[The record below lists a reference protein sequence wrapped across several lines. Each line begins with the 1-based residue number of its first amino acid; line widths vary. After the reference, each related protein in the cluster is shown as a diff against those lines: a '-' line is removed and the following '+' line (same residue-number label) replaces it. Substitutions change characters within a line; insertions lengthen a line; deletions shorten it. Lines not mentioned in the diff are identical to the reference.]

1 MKQYEML
8 HEVYNMCDVTKILN
22 SSIEEVETDDL
33 DQYVHSR
40 FPGKNV
46 QIERG
51 AKRTAPLCLTW
62 SSPASGSA
70 FLSTSCNPFFTQ
82 VMGQKPRLG
91 G

>member
-8 HEVYNMCDVTKILN
+8 HVVYNMCDVTKILN

-51 AKRTAPLCLTW
+51 AKKDGTIVFDVVIAGQRQR
-62 SSPASGSA
+62 
-70 FLSTSCNPFFTQ
+70 LSFNE
-82 VMGQKPRLG
+82 L
-91 G
+91 